1 MCVQE
6 QGQLRI
12 RGIRGSE
19 IRRNADTTSAVEEG
33 GAGARPQGF
42 QLDGAVTDE
51 LWRLRSARFLLDLR
65 ILVAVTVLLHRA
77 LVKAQKE
84 SNSVLV
90 SKNGSSEISQGSSL
104 L

>member
-1 MCVQE
+1 MRVQE

-19 IRRNADTTSAVEEG
+19 MRRNADTTSAMEDG
-33 GAGARPQGF
+33 AAGARPQGF
-42 QLDGAVTDE
+42 QLDGAVSDKL
-51 LWRLRSARFLLDLR
+51 LWLRSARFLLDHR

-77 LVKAQKE
+77 QKE

-90 SKNGSSEISQGSSL
+90 SNNEASEVSQDSSL